1 MLNTKLYLS
10 GYTSDLLRGTDEPR
24 PWDLTKV
31 ILTKTNTQTRLLDIG
46 CGDARKL
53 IPLASQMCHISA
65 MEPSNVMRSL
75 AANKINT
82 AKINNI
88 SLIAGRAKQLPFNDH
103 SFDVVTCILSTWDSQ
118 EIYRVLKPGG
128 WFINETFGCEDK
140 LEFKKAFG
148 KDREGN
154 WRGQLI
160 SVNNNTCM
168 HRYKRDLLQQ
178 HFGEIAITNGFW
190 NTYYTQQGLLEL
202 CEFTPTIS
210 GFDRDK
216 DRDHFNDA
224 TQKLMT
230 EKGIKIKQNR
240 LLIIAKKPQSVFH
253 D

>member
-24 PWDLTKV
+24 PWDLAKV
-31 ILTKTNTQTRLLDIG
+31 ILTKANAQTRMLDIG

-53 IPLASQMCHISA
+53 IPLAGQVHHISA
-65 MEPSNVMRSL
+65 MEPSHVMRAL
-75 AANKINT
+75 AVNKISA

-88 SLIAGRAKQLPFNDH
+88 SLIAGRAKQLPFSDH

-118 EIYRVLKPGG
+118 EIYRVLTPGG
-128 WFINETFGCEDK
+128 WFINETIGCEDK

-148 KDREGN
+148 KDMEGN

-160 SVNNNTCM
+160 SVDNNTRM

-178 HFGEIAITNGFW
+178 HFEKIAITNGFW
-190 NTYYTQQGLLEL
+190 NTYYTEQGLLQL

-216 DRDHFNDA
+216 DRYIFNDI
-224 TQKLMT
+224 TQKLVT

-240 LLIIAKKPQSVFH
+240 LLIIAKKPQSAFN